1 MLEPIY
7 GLFFGIPGC
16 LVMGVCNLIMDVFT
30 DSLTVTSASG
40 FLVNVLGP
48 LCFHV
53 YWKYIS
59 GTDFD
64 LRSMKNILK
73 YLLIVLFTA
82 VMTVLILV
90 PAVAYYYQNVNY
102 VKFGG
107 TVLLNGILFPILLGM
122 PVIILMQEELGF
134 VPCERKPWRSKK
146 IGEE

>member
-1 MLEPIY
+1 
-7 GLFFGIPGC
+7 
-16 LVMGVCNLIMDVFT
+16 
-30 DSLTVTSASG
+30 
-40 FLVNVLGP
+40 
-48 LCFHV
+48 
-53 YWKYIS
+53 
-59 GTDFD
+59 
-64 LRSMKNILK
+64 MKNILK